1 MRVLVACEYS
11 GKVREAF
18 RALGHDAYSCDL
30 LPADDKSWSH
40 YQGDC
45 WGVIAD
51 PDFDWDL
58 IIMHPP
64 CTALAVSGNA
74 WYGKGKPK
82 NQQRLDSIEWTMALF
97 EHAKKHAPRVA
108 FENPVG
114 VLPIKP
120 TQYIQPWQFGHPESK
135 KTGLWLH
142 NLPPLVETDNV
153 KELFDTLPKN
163 QQQRLHYL
171 PPSADR
177 WKIRSETFT
186 GIAEAM
192 ASQWSS

>member
-1 MRVLVACEYS
+1 MRVLIACEYS

-30 LPADDKSWSH
+30 LPADDKSWNH

-45 WGVIAD
+45 WDVISD
-51 PDFDWDL
+51 PNFDWDL

-64 CTALAVSGNA
+64 CTALAVSGNR
-74 WYGKGKPK
+74 WYGSGMPK
-82 NQQRLDSIEWTMALF
+82 HQDRLDSIDWTLSLY

-120 TQYIQPWQFGHPESK
+120 TQYIQPYHFGHPESK

-142 NLPPLVETDNV
+142 NLPPLVPTDDV
-153 KELFDTLPKN
+153 EDVWRTLPKKEA
-163 QQQRLHYL
+163 QRIHML

-192 ASQWSS
+192 ASQWNS

>member
-1 MRVLVACEYS
+1 MNVLVACEYS

-30 LPADDKSWSH
+30 LPADDKSWNH

-51 PDFDWDL
+51 PAFDWNL

-64 CTALAVSGNA
+64 CVALAVSGNA
-74 WYGKGKPK
+74 WYGKGMPK
-82 NQQRLDSIEWTMALF
+82 NQQRLDSIDWTMALY

-120 TQYIQPWQFGHPESK
+120 TQYVQPWQFGHPESK

-142 NLPPLVETDNV
+142 NLPSLVETNNV

-192 ASQWSS
+192 ASQWSV